1 MELADRLGKLTGK
14 PSSSGLHIHPI
25 SNFGR
30 EQRGDD
36 YEINIISSVGRK
48 VLYTGEFGEKKQNI
62 KENWHSD
69 INFEPIPSDY
79 AILRL
84 TELPGTGGGKN
95 YTVFEKFLELK
106 ITLFLFASH
115 LEFYDLTSWHEHL
128 DTLWASGYEL
138 YDRLSTP
145 YQRFL
150 DGLTATFA
158 QPKFGVAAKKASFEI
173 YSAPRGCPE
182 NVGDELRAVH
192 PVVRTNPVTGW
203 KSIFAFGHHTEKIND
218 LTVLESS
225 KLMEWFLDLVV
236 GNHDMQVR
244 HRWQN
249 ANDVAIWDNRSV
261 YHAATPDFEGL
272 GERVGHRT
280 VSLGEKP
287 YFDPQSTSR
296 REALRDAALQK
307 ETTAHA

>member
-95 YTVFEKFLELK
+95 Y
-106 ITLFLFASH
+106 
-115 LEFYDLTSWHEHL
+115 
-128 DTLWASGYEL
+128 
-138 YDRLSTP
+138 
-145 YQRFL
+145 
-150 DGLTATFA
+150 
-158 QPKFGVAAKKASFEI
+158 
-173 YSAPRGCPE
+173 
-182 NVGDELRAVH
+182 
-192 PVVRTNPVTGW
+192 
-203 KSIFAFGHHTEKIND
+203 
-218 LTVLESS
+218 
-225 KLMEWFLDLVV
+225 
-236 GNHDMQVR
+236 
-244 HRWQN
+244 
-249 ANDVAIWDNRSV
+249 
-261 YHAATPDFEGL
+261 
-272 GERVGHRT
+272 
-280 VSLGEKP
+280 SL
-287 YFDPQSTSR
+287 
-296 REALRDAALQK
+296 
-307 ETTAHA
+307 